1 MADEA
6 DKTADRIENELS
18 FTVGELCRKAA
29 AIPKGVPGIC
39 DLCGEDMPRLINDVC
54 APCRDRHKLP

>member
-1 MADEA
+1 MEDEA
-6 DKTADRIENELS
+6 DQTFDRMEVQQAAKIAEI
-18 FTVGELCRKAA
+18 CRKAA

-39 DLCGEDMPRLINDVC
+39 DLCGEDMPRLINGVC

>member
-6 DKTADRIENELS
+6 DKTADLMEVEEAANIAEI
-18 FTVGELCRKAA
+18 CRKAA

-39 DLCGEDMPRLINDVC
+39 DLCGEDMPRLINGVC

>member
-6 DKTADRIENELS
+6 DKTSDRMEAQEAADIAEI
-18 FTVGELCRKAA
+18 CRKAA
-29 AIPKGVPGIC
+29 ASNGVPGIC
-39 DLCGEDMPRLINDVC
+39 DLCGEDMPRLINGVC

>member
-6 DKTADRIENELS
+6 DKTSERMEVQEAAGIAEIR
-18 FTVGELCRKAA
+18 RKAA
-29 AIPKGVPGIC
+29 EMPKGIPGEC
-39 DLCGEDMPRLINDVC
+39 VKCGEEMPRLVGGVC

>member
-6 DKTADRIENELS
+6 DKTADRMEIEDAANIAAIR
-18 FTVGELCRKAA
+18 RKAA
-29 AIPKGVPGIC
+29 EIPKGKPGEC
-39 DLCGEDMPRLINDVC
+39 DLCGEDMPRLINGVC

>member
-6 DKTADRIENELS
+6 DKTADRMEVEEAANIAEI
-18 FTVGELCRKAA
+18 CRKAA

-39 DLCGEDMPRLINDVC
+39 DLCGISSPRLINDVC

>member
-6 DKTADRIENELS
+6 DKTSERMEVQEAADIAEIR
-18 FTVGELCRKAA
+18 RKANE
-29 AIPKGVPGIC
+29 IPKGIPGEC
-39 DLCGEDMPRLINDVC
+39 ERCGEDMPRLINGVC

>member
-6 DKTADRIENELS
+6 DKTADRMEVEQAADIAEIR
-18 FTVGELCRKAA
+18 RKAA
-29 AIPKGVPGIC
+29 EMPKGVPGEC
-39 DLCGEDMPRLINDVC
+39 DLCGEDMPRLINGVC